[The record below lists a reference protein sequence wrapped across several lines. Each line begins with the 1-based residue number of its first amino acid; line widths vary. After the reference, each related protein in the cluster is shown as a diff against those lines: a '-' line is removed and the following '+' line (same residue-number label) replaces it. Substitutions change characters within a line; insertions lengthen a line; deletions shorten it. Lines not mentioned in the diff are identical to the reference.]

1 MHEFAIVTDTSPD
14 VVHRGPMSQGEATEW
29 MLHLAE
35 RHRSMFRVVRR
46 EVSAWEEVD
55 LDLD

>member
-14 VVHRGPMSQGEATEW
+14 VVHRGPMSQDEATEW
-29 MLHLAE
+29 MLALEE

-46 EVSAWEEVD
+46 EVSAWETVEIS
-55 LDLD
+55 